1 MIAGIGVDL
10 VDVPA
15 FAEQLADPASAYVTG
30 TFTAAEHRD
39 AQGRSSADP
48 ARHLAARHAA
58 KEAFIK
64 AWSVARWGS
73 PPALAAVDMTEI
85 EVLTDGHGRPAL
97 RLSGQVAAAVATLGE
112 VNAHLSMSHDGDRA
126 IAMVVLERGL
136 AVAEWSQT

>member
-10 VDVPA
+10 VDVGA
-15 FAEQLADPASAYVTG
+15 FRQQLADPASAYAAG
-30 TFTAAEHRD
+30 TFTVAERRD

-73 PPALAAVDMTEI
+73 PPALASVDMTEI
-85 EVLTDGHGRPAL
+85 EVLTDGHGRPGL
-97 RLSGQVAAAVATLGE
+97 RLSGQVAAAVADLGPIRS
-112 VNAHLSMSHDGDRA
+112 HLSMSHDGDQA
-126 IAMVVLERGL
+126 VAMVVLER
-136 AVAEWSQT
+136 QQND